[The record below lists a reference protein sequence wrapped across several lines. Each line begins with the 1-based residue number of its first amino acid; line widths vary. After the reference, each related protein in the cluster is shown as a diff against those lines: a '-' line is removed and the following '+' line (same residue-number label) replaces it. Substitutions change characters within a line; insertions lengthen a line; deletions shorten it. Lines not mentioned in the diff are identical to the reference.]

1 MFSSFASKRLTPG
14 VDQTFSAA
22 PTADQLLAAVA
33 RQDRDAFAQ
42 LFRLYAPKLKAQLV
56 AKGAPRAAADELVQE
71 VFLAIWRKAAQF
83 DAARGSAAAWIFA
96 LGRNAFID
104 RIRRESRPEVD
115 PHDPL
120 FVPAEEPEQADRLM
134 VAAQERTALLG
145 ALAELPQEQRD
156 VMQRAY
162 FAGRSLAEIAS
173 ETRLPL
179 GTVKTRARL
188 ALVRLRERLGAGREK
203 VQDES

>member
-1 MFSSFASKRLTPG
+1 LFSPFASKRLAPG
-14 VDQTFSAA
+14 VDQTFLAA
-22 PTADQLLAAVA
+22 PTAEDLLAGVA

-56 AKGAPRAAADELVQE
+56 AKGALRPAADELVQE

-83 DAARGSAAAWIFA
+83 DATRGSAAAWIFA

-115 PHDPL
+115 PNDPL
-120 FVPAEEPEQADRLM
+120 FVPAAEPVQADRLM
-134 VAAQERTALLG
+134 AAEQERSALLG

-156 VMQRAY
+156 VMHRAY
-162 FAGRSLAEIAS
+162 FAGRSLAEIAT

-188 ALVRLRERLGAGREK
+188 ALARLRARLGAG
-203 VQDES
+203 DEAQEES